1 MLTSALTP
9 PDYCKHQAI
18 QHHTSQ
24 YASLIVE
31 PETAYHGCGGR
42 SGAFGHC
49 DHTIAMPTI
58 HLRCLPK
65 TVFLQGVSLPTLYN
79 QAYRLHHQLV
89 GDSGSIEEHT
99 VQVGRRLV
107 LFVPRQGANVT
118 VLTQVAGS

>member
-58 HLRCLPK
+58 LFAVSSKDCL
-65 TVFLQGVSLPTLYN
+65 F
-79 QAYRLHHQLV
+79 A
-89 GDSGSIEEHT
+89 GSIVANT
-99 VQVGRRLV
+99 V
-107 LFVPRQGANVT
+107 
-118 VLTQVAGS
+118 